1 MAKDYVVVGLGT
13 FGFEVAKG
21 LFEQGHNV
29 MAIDK
34 NPITVHNIQDF
45 VTVAI
50 NTDVSDTAVIDELEL
65 YKFHT
70 IILGLSSNLETLIL
84 TIAYLKNKGA
94 NYIIAK
100 GNSELQKEVLLKI
113 GADEVIL
120 AEKEVALKLSERLT
134 HPNVLDRFVLDHN
147 ILLMNVKVPSKLANK
162 SLQELD
168 LRNKYHVTVLIRKH
182 EGKSVIVSNANF
194 ILNEGDEIF
203 VAGEEKNINKLFH

>member
-1 MAKDYVVVGLGT
+1 MAKDFVVIGLGT
-13 FGFEVAKG
+13 FGFEVAKK
-21 LFEQGHNV
+21 LFEHGHNV

-34 NPITVHNIQDF
+34 NPIIVHNIQDY

-65 YKFHT
+65 YNFNK

-94 NYIIAK
+94 KYIIAK

-113 GADEVIL
+113 GADEVIIP
-120 AEKEVALKLSERLT
+120 EKEIAIKLSEKLT
-134 HPNVLDRFVLDHN
+134 HPNIIERFVLDNN
-147 ILLMNVKVPSKLANK
+147 ILLVNVKVPSKLANK
-162 SLQELD
+162 SLEELE
-168 LRNKYHVTVLIRKH
+168 LRQKYNVTVLIRKH
-182 EGKSVIVSNANF
+182 EGKSEIINNAKY

-203 VAGEEKNINKLFH
+203 VAGEAKNIEKLFH

>member
-1 MAKDYVVVGLGT
+1 
-13 FGFEVAKG
+13 
-21 LFEQGHNV
+21 
-29 MAIDK
+29 
-34 NPITVHNIQDF
+34 
-45 VTVAI
+45 
-50 NTDVSDTAVIDELEL
+50 
-65 YKFHT
+65 
-70 IILGLSSNLETLIL
+70 LGLSSNLETLIL

-113 GADEVIL
+113 GANEVIL

-147 ILLMNVKVPSKLANK
+147 ILMMNVKVPPKLANK

-168 LRNKYHVTVLIRKH
+168 LRNKYNVTVLIRKH
-182 EGKSVIVSNANF
+182 EGKSVIVSNADF